1 MERLS
6 NEFLSESTS
15 IRRSELRSR
24 DESRITRSDGLPS
37 RESRR
42 SRAKFSL
49 SFLSRRSISSRFNDL
64 SKESRRSFDL
74 ASIRRSNRP
83 TLSRSPAT
91 SPCLS
96 NLLRDL
102 RFSSNLESRL
112 IVNCIRLSLDDRS
125 FLSRRKPVDATRS
138 KDRARRSRESSTR
151 PFISRRLFE
160 SVDLSS
166 DLLSATSCA
175 TLEFRVE
182 GSSLTRSW
190 KLFSILVPRLSD
202 LSTLLASSRDLE
214 TRSKLR
220 DRDSLDATE
229 VPMVV
234 VEILVW
240 PCSKLE
246 QEGILVKGV
255 KLGQASTLRTKEY
268 IVYMSVHRVN

>member
-1 MERLS
+1 M

-24 DESRITRSDGLPS
+24 DSRSDALPS
-37 RESRR
+37 RDSRR

-49 SFLSRRSISSRFNDL
+49 SFLSRRSISSPNRFNDL

-112 IVNCIRLSLDDRS
+112 IANCTRLSLDDRS
-125 FLSRRKPVDATRS
+125 FLSRWKPVDATRS
-138 KDRARRSRESSTR
+138 KDRARRSR

-160 SVDLSS
+160 SV

-202 LSTLLASSRDLE
+202 LSTLLTSSRVLE

-220 DRDSLDATE
+220 DRDSLGATE
-229 VPMVV
+229 VPILVV
-234 VEILVW
+234 VEILVVW
-240 PCSKLE
+240 PCSKLG

-268 IVYMSVHRVN
+268 IVYECSSSRID